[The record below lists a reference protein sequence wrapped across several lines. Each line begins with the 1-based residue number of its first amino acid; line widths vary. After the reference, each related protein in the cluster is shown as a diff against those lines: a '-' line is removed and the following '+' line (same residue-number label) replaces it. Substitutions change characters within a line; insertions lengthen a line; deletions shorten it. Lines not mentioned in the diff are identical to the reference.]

1 MNTRGIFVLLVL
13 CVLTTCIWWWYR
25 PDKPSDVVVDD
36 NLSTFTPSL
45 ETPAPL
51 IRPSNSSPVSSPST
65 VIWSVVNNQSEMPD
79 IPGSQRD
86 IEDAVPIGINYDLLL
101 NLSVGDEIIF
111 EIPQLNSQMTA
122 VLEKIK
128 THINGIKTIT
138 ATSVDNSANLMVT
151 IGKKNTFA
159 NISTPRGSYEFVGN
173 KTHGW
178 LMPSANMDQHVD
190 YTKPDY
196 VIREIE
202 PRIGVGELDE
212 K

>member
-1 MNTRGIFVLLVL
+1 MIVRRVFALLVI
-13 CVLTTCIWWWYR
+13 CVLTTCVWWWYHS
-25 PDKPSDVVVDD
+25 DKPSDVVVDD
-36 NLSTFTPSL
+36 NLSTSTPSV
-45 ETPAPL
+45 EAPAPL
-51 IRPSNSSPVSSPST
+51 IPPSNPSPVSSPST
-65 VIWSVVNNQSEMPD
+65 VIWSVVNNQSEIPD
-79 IPGSQRD
+79 IPGAQRD
-86 IEDAVPIGINYDLLL
+86 IEDAVPIGINYDSLL
-101 NLSVGDEIIF
+101 NLSVGDEIIV
-111 EIPQLNSQMTA
+111 EIPQLNSQMTV

-128 THINGIKTIT
+128 THINSIKTIT
-138 ATSVDNSANLMVT
+138 ATSIDNSANLIVT
-151 IGKKNTFA
+151 IGKKSTFA

-202 PRIGVGELDE
+202 PRIGVGGLDE

>member
-1 MNTRGIFVLLVL
+1 MNARGVFVLLVL
-13 CVLTTCIWWWYR
+13 CVLTTSIWWWYR
-25 PDKPSDVVVDD
+25 SDKPSDVVADD
-36 NLSTFTPSL
+36 NLSTSTPSV

-51 IRPSNSSPVSSPST
+51 IPPSNPSSVSSPST
-65 VIWSVVNNQSEMPD
+65 VIWSVVNNQSEIPD
-79 IPGSQRD
+79 IPGAQRD
-86 IEDAVPIGINYDLLL
+86 IEDAVPIGINYDSLL
-101 NLSVGDEIIF
+101 NLSVGDEIIV
-111 EIPQLNSQMTA
+111 EIPQLNSQMTV

-138 ATSVDNSANLMVT
+138 AASLDNSANLLVT
-151 IGKKNTFA
+151 IGQKSTFA

-173 KTHGW
+173 TTHGW

-196 VIREIE
+196 VITEIK
-202 PRIGVGELDE
+202 PRIGVGGPDD

>member
-1 MNTRGIFVLLVL
+1 MIVRRVFALLVI
-13 CVLTTCIWWWYR
+13 CVLTTCVWWWYHS
-25 PDKPSDVVVDD
+25 DKPSDVVVDD
-36 NLSTFTPSL
+36 NLSTSTPSV
-45 ETPAPL
+45 EAPAPL
-51 IRPSNSSPVSSPST
+51 IPPSNPSPVSSPST

-79 IPGSQRD
+79 IPGAQRD
-86 IEDAVPIGINYDLLL
+86 IEDAVPIGINYDSLL
-101 NLSVGDEIIF
+101 NLSVGDEIIV
-111 EIPQLNSQMTA
+111 EIPQLNSQMTV

-128 THINGIKTIT
+128 THINSIKTIT
-138 ATSVDNSANLMVT
+138 ATSIDNSANLIVT
-151 IGKKNTFA
+151 IGKKSTFA

-202 PRIGVGELDE
+202 PRIGVGGLDE

>member
-1 MNTRGIFVLLVL
+1 MNTRGIFVLLVIR
-13 CVLTTCIWWWYR
+13 VLTTCIWWWYR
-25 PDKPSDVVVDD
+25 SDKPSDVVVDD

-101 NLSVGDEIIF
+101 NLSVGDEIIV

-138 ATSVDNSANLMVT
+138 ATSADNSANFIVLPLP
-151 IGKKNTFA
+151 IDLKFNA
-159 NISTPRGSYEFVGN
+159 STLTTKLGS
-173 KTHGW
+173 
-178 LMPSANMDQHVD
+178 
-190 YTKPDY
+190 
-196 VIREIE
+196 
-202 PRIGVGELDE
+202 
-212 K
+212 

>member
-1 MNTRGIFVLLVL
+1 MIVRRVFALLVI
-13 CVLTTCIWWWYR
+13 CVLTTCVWWWYHS
-25 PDKPSDVVVDD
+25 DKPSDVVVDD
-36 NLSTFTPSL
+36 NLSTSTPSV
-45 ETPAPL
+45 EAPAPL
-51 IRPSNSSPVSSPST
+51 IPPSNPTPVSSPST

-79 IPGSQRD
+79 IPGAQRD
-86 IEDAVPIGINYDLLL
+86 IEDAVPIGINYDSLL
-101 NLSVGDEIIF
+101 NLSVGDEIIV
-111 EIPQLNSQMTA
+111 EIPQLNSQMTV

-128 THINGIKTIT
+128 THINSIKTIT
-138 ATSVDNSANLMVT
+138 ATSIDNSANLIVT
-151 IGKKNTFA
+151 IGKKSTFA

-202 PRIGVGELDE
+202 PRIGVGGLDE